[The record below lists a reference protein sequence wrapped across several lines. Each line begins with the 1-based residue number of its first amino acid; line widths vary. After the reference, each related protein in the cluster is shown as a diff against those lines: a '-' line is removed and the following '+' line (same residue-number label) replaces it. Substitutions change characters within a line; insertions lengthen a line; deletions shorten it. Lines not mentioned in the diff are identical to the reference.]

1 MQEKNLISRFTSFNN
16 YLFHRD
22 LLDRDENL
30 FNGEL
35 LSVLGYFDIAES
47 QFERVN
53 YSPPNPVLRKITP
66 RNDITFIRIFVT
78 DENSDII
85 RFNGM
90 PARLEL
96 EII

>member
-35 LSVLGYFDIAES
+35 LSVLGY
-47 QFERVN
+47 FERVN